1 MKDSGPSKEDE
12 EGGEGDNFDGDDAW
26 LNINS

>member
-12 EGGEGDNFDGDDAW
+12 EGGEGDNFDGDDA
-26 LNINS
+26 